1 MRRISVSGRTTTMA
15 SRQSKSRE
23 SNASDTRVAASTR
36 LGLSDNTTRPAR
48 SASNRRTIRA
58 NTIKPRSCH
67 SSPKVPQRGQFVPD
81 PIFAEHRLR
90 LLCLPSSDDCLMGR
104 FDRPHQRRMQCAES
118 RGLPVGC
125 VWRRREPLGRIRE
138 IDLLAEV
145 ELRVVTQVCQRECCR
160 AIGLENRKLSAK
172 QVSYALARAI
182 GDPHSERSLLTID
195 VYNKYRSGLGAW
207 MDAIREMAPDN
218 VTRGRGVW
226 PVANGHS
233 ESSPKRRER
242 TWLVSTLPAS
252 FLICLSWAA
261 VSGPSSGSYC
271 GRTRTAI

>member
-1 MRRISVSGRTTTMA
+1 MMHLNTVVRHAVRHQLAPADDPSARAQLQSPRDKYRGNALLISRHTPEVTATAQSGR
-15 SRQSKSRE
+15 SLPDRC
-23 SNASDTRVAASTR
+23 
-36 LGLSDNTTRPAR
+36 L
-48 SASNRRTIRA
+48 NRRR
-58 NTIKPRSCH
+58 
-67 SSPKVPQRGQFVPD
+67 
-81 PIFAEHRLR
+81 RLR
-90 LLCLPSSDDCLMGR
+90 LLCTPSSDDCLMGR
-104 FDRPHQRRMQCAES
+104 FDRPHQRRMQCAEF

-125 VWRRREPLGRIRE
+125 VWRRRGPLGRIRE

-145 ELRVVTQVCQRECCR
+145 ELRVVTQVCQLECCR
-160 AIGLENRKLSAK
+160 AIAPENRKLSAE
-172 QVSYALARAI
+172 QVSYALARAV
-182 GDPHSERSLLTID
+182 GDPHGERSLLTVD
-195 VYNKYRSGLGAW
+195 VYNKDGAGLGAW

-218 VTRGRGVW
+218 VTRGGGVW

-271 GRTRTAI
+271 GRTRKAI